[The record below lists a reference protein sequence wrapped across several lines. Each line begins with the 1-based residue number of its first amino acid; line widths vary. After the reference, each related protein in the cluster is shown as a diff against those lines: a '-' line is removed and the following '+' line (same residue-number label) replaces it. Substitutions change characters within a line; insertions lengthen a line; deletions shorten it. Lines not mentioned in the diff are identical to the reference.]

1 VARPLQKKQKSPRA
15 QEQQEHPLR
24 TGPASARPPRRRQT
38 PRRREPKSQQHPL
51 RGGRR
56 TRRKSAADGGGAFR
70 LSRVTLT
77 RWSKL
82 LLGVALLPVCWIF
95 SETFFESFSR
105 AAATHRF
112 WAAEEFWFFALGVVL
127 WLVTFFGL
135 PRPVVVYVFGHEATH
150 ALWVWASGGKVSGF
164 RVGRDGGYVISD
176 RVNIGISLAP
186 YFFPIYSLGVFA
198 LWGVLALLG
207 LDGWRFQ
214 WMAFGVETWPFRWL
228 LFALVGATW
237 AFHLSFTCWMIP
249 KDQPDLRLH
258 GTFFS
263 LVVIYLAN
271 LVVLAAFFIVACP
284 QITWAGF
291 GSDLLGNAAAFAVW
305 LRALLS

>member
-1 VARPLQKKQKSPRA
+1 MPQKAQKQ
-15 QEQQEHPLR
+15 QQR
-24 TGPASARPPRRRQT
+24 
-38 PRRREPKSQQHPL
+38 HPL
-51 RGGRR
+51 RGDRR
-56 TRRKSAADGGGAFR
+56 GPRRRKDPRFSQAA
-70 LSRVTLT
+70 LE
-77 RWSKL
+77 RWLKL
-82 LLGVALLPVCWIF
+82 ALGVALLPLCWVF
-95 SETFFESFSR
+95 SQTFFQSFSR
-105 AAATHRF
+105 VTAEHRF
-112 WAAEEFWFFALGVVL
+112 WATEEFWFFALGVVL

-150 ALWVWASGGKVSGF
+150 ALWVWASGGRVSGF

-176 RVNIGISLAP
+176 RVNVGISLAP

-198 LWGVLALLG
+198 LWGALALLG
-207 LDGWRFQ
+207 LDGWQFRWVVQ
-214 WMAFGVETWPFRWL
+214 GTETFPFRWL

-263 LVVIYLAN
+263 LVVIFLAN
-271 LVVLAAFFIVACP
+271 LVVLAAFFIMACP

-291 GSDLLGNAAAFAVW
+291 GLDLLGNAAGFVVW
-305 LRALLS
+305 LRRL

>member
-1 VARPLQKKQKSPRA
+1 MRGGKPSRRKATTGGGVARF
-15 QEQQEHPLR
+15 LR
-24 TGPASARPPRRRQT
+24 SWL
-38 PRRREPKSQQHPL
+38 K
-51 RGGRR
+51 
-56 TRRKSAADGGGAFR
+56 
-70 LSRVTLT
+70 
-77 RWSKL
+77 RWAKP

-105 AAATHRF
+105 AAASHRF
-112 WAAEEFWFFALGVVL
+112 WATEEFWFFGLGVVL

-135 PRPVVVYVFGHEATH
+135 PRPVVIYVFGHEATH

-176 RVNIGISLAP
+176 RVNVGISLAP
-186 YFFPIYSLGVFA
+186 YFFPIYSLAVLA
-198 LWGVLALLG
+198 LWGALALVG

-214 WMAFGVETWPFRWL
+214 WTVLGTETWPFRWL

-237 AFHLSFTCWMIP
+237 AFHLTFTCWMIP

-271 LVVLAAFFIVACP
+271 LVVLALFFIVACP
-284 QITWAGF
+284 QVTWAGF
-291 GSDLLGNAAAFAVW
+291 GGDLLGNAAAFSAW
-305 LRALLS
+305 LRAQLAGLLTATGFL